1 MIKSLRGMNEI
12 GGDDGKKYLE
22 FISVASKIATKY
34 GFSFIKT
41 PLLEDVSLFTKAVG
55 NSSDIVSKEMYN
67 FVDKG
72 NNHISL
78 RPEATAGV
86 VRDFVEKKR
95 DRAGGIFR
103 YFYHGSMFRYER
115 PQQGRLREFTQFGCE
130 SFGISSPFED
140 ATMILMIQDIFDYF
154 NIKFTIDINSLGCP
168 KCVNPFK
175 EKIQKQLL
183 SKKDNFCEDCNKRM
197 IENPLRVF
205 DCKNSSC
212 IELLEDFETITDN
225 LCDECS
231 SDFHKLTQILENS
244 SSSYNI
250 NKKLVRGLDYYT
262 KTIFEFTSAEV
273 GSQNA
278 LCGGGRYDN
287 LVGFIG
293 GKETPAV
300 GFAIGIERILPLL
313 ENVKSDTKHIYLGA
327 QELDDVEKI
336 FELSIQINN
345 FCKVFVEYKKRS
357 FTKHLANAQKLGV
370 DIVILKQDGD
380 NFFTKD
386 IKTGNERRLELEE
399 VIEQFCR
406 FLYREKTCQKE

>member
-1 MIKSLRGMNEI
+1 
-12 GGDDGKKYLE
+12 
-22 FISVASKIATKY
+22 
-34 GFSFIKT
+34 
-41 PLLEDVSLFTKAVG
+41 
-55 NSSDIVSKEMYN
+55 
-67 FVDKG
+67 
-72 NNHISL
+72 
-78 RPEATAGV
+78 
-86 VRDFVEKKR
+86 
-95 DRAGGIFR
+95 
-103 YFYHGSMFRYER
+103 
-115 PQQGRLREFTQFGCE
+115 
-130 SFGISSPFED
+130 
-140 ATMILMIQDIFDYF
+140 
-154 NIKFTIDINSLGCP
+154 
-168 KCVNPFK
+168 
-175 EKIQKQLL
+175 
-183 SKKDNFCEDCNKRM
+183 M

-406 FLYREKTCQKE
+406 FLYREKTC